1 MRNYFDAFGL
11 PTQFMLDQNELK
23 LKYLALQ
30 NILHPDRYAHASERE
45 KLLALQKS
53 TELNDAF
60 NTLKSDLSR
69 MLHLLNLSGVEIDDA
84 KTTQDMDF
92 LMQQMQ
98 LREQLD
104 SASSAEALQTLQ
116 NTNTASLAQLAEQF
130 DQAMQSNETAVAVS
144 AYQKALFFSKLGQQI
159 TGKLKTTA

>member
-23 LKYLALQ
+23 QKYLALQ

-60 NTLKSDLSR
+60 NTLK
-69 MLHLLNLSGVEIDDA
+69 
-84 KTTQDMDF
+84 
-92 LMQQMQ
+92 
-98 LREQLD
+98 
-104 SASSAEALQTLQ
+104 
-116 NTNTASLAQLAEQF
+116 
-130 DQAMQSNETAVAVS
+130 
-144 AYQKALFFSKLGQQI
+144 
-159 TGKLKTTA
+159 